1 MTDPAHGAAATN
13 PARVHQADEKRANRV
28 RAMGIRSA
36 DLGAVALANG
46 YAERLI
52 GSIRRECLDH
62 VVVFCEPHLRT
73 LLGHYQTYYNECRT
87 HLSLG
92 KDAPRSRAVQ
102 ARGRIAVNPILGV
115 AEFEVSDGDRIDD
128 EWLNRAADR

>member
-52 GSIRRECLDH
+52 GSIL
-62 VVVFCEPHLRT
+62 P
-73 LLGHYQTYYNECRT
+73 
-87 HLSLG
+87 
-92 KDAPRSRAVQ
+92 
-102 ARGRIAVNPILGV
+102 
-115 AEFEVSDGDRIDD
+115 
-128 EWLNRAADR
+128 